1 VGLRFDPMGGG
12 QFQQAINGI
21 IEAEKQPIKTLE
33 TRKAR
38 EDARLK
44 LFQEFKSKFSAIEK
58 FLLSENSENL
68 KLTSEMEQ
76 NFSP

>member
-1 VGLRFDPMGGG
+1 MGGG

-58 FLLSENSENL
+58 SLSEISSFRKLREL
-68 KLTSEMEQ
+68 KVEQ